1 MLISGRN
8 TLVNVVYSMTTNT
21 DLWTYFIFNFSANKT
36 HNKPHGMTVWEKN
49 IFWQVLCRHVILRL
63 SKLSLPWQVEK
74 TNVGHWNA
82 RNVLNT
88 HVIDTVDIYS
98 SRRHVYSLDK
108 KNICFFSV
116 WACAR
121 MSVAA
126 AAKIYFWVGGCSK
139 AVWAHWNVLALY
151 CEARISTC
159 HNWWRS
165 ILSRNNGHYRG
176 WYQDIIFGKLQLGFF
191 FVCFAVAF
199 AA

>member
-36 HNKPHGMTVWEKN
+36 HNKPHGMTVWERN

-108 KNICFFSV
+108 KKHLLLFCLSMCKNVCCCCCKDLFLSGRVQQSCLSPLKRVGSV
-116 WACAR
+116 LW
-121 MSVAA
+121 
-126 AAKIYFWVGGCSK
+126 GP
-139 AVWAHWNVLALY
+139 H
-151 CEARISTC
+151 
-159 HNWWRS
+159 
-165 ILSRNNGHYRG
+165 
-176 WYQDIIFGKLQLGFF
+176 
-191 FVCFAVAF
+191 
-199 AA
+199 